1 MEKMNKLKWLEKVE
15 YVSEEVNNLG
25 IRPKIVMRNAN
36 NGDLYLFKITFGII

>member
-1 MEKMNKLKWLEKVE
+1 MNRLKWLEKVE
-15 YVSEEVNNLG
+15 YVFEEVNNLG

>member
-1 MEKMNKLKWLEKVE
+1 MNRIKWLEKVE
-15 YVSEEVNNLG
+15 YVSEEVNSLG